1 MIMYEKFSD
10 NVLMLLAIY
19 TLFDTQEIQPRKLK
33 SVMEN
38 LLGRSLSDLKAYVK
52 PLRDAYI
59 IEAKTYNWRTDSYD
73 YTIASEHMV
82 PVMLFL
88 KEQKKD
94 LTLKVLD
101 AAKAAYL
108 ATLIEKGQET
118 VERFPATPLAENL
131 QIEPVLTNKLN
142 KLRIGLPEAYYYW
155 AKTSQ
160 LLAK

>member
-1 MIMYEKFSD
+1 MELGYRNLGHDLSQIYQDIRQTALNISTRGLVDKDKFALLQKGIISIKPFMYKSAYRIEE
-10 NVLMLLAIY
+10 AI
-19 TLFDTQEIQPRKLK
+19 I
-33 SVMEN
+33 
-38 LLGRSLSDLKAYVK
+38 
-52 PLRDAYI
+52 
-59 IEAKTYNWRTDSYD
+59 
-73 YTIASEHMV
+73 
-82 PVMLFL
+82 
-88 KEQKKD
+88 
-94 LTLKVLD
+94 D

-118 VERFPATPLAENL
+118 VERFPATPLTEDL